1 MEIDNKNSNMK
12 KDRLHSVTVLV
23 LVTLAIISTGCSTLL
38 DSGTESLSQPEETP
52 TEQQTPELTPV
63 NGTDVR
69 SISLVAGENV
79 SVTGEIDGSDPRQ
92 SGTGTP
98 YEPINFTAESDTEIT
113 LTMEAEGK
121 NPMLALYNSNGTLIK
136 SVKTNKTT
144 DTARLGNITLYSGG
158 EYTVDAASSGGDKTF
173 QYKLTAHYTE
183 PLFSGDPK
191 TWNKDERYLEFA
203 GDYGTVANDT
213 SGNLT
218 HVNHSVSVEDDYA
231 IITYEMDPNSTVVEL
246 ADIDRMMLYTYEN
259 LYSDYINES
268 NQPANKSWIPRRIYH
283 RGISPDGK
291 LIRTTYIER
300 SWAAE
305 YQNATD
311 MPVYASRYMSTRRV
325 GPTKFGAYENI
336 TESNKIAITEEEFPM
351 PEYNNTQ
358 IDPDFVDDWYIEKR
372 GDSNW
377 EVRFVQFLLR

>member
-1 MEIDNKNSNMK
+1 MKNYSH
-12 KDRLHSVTVLV
+12 HSGAILV
-23 LVTLAIISTGCSTLL
+23 LVALTIVSTGCSTIL
-38 DSGTESLSQPEETP
+38 DSGTEALSQSEETP

-79 SVTGEIDGSDPRQ
+79 SVTGEIDGGDPQ
-92 SGTGTP
+92 QAETGTP
-98 YEPINFTAESDTEIT
+98 YEPINFTVESDTEIT

-121 NPMLALYNSNGTLIK
+121 NPMLALYDSNGTLIT

-144 DTARLGNITLYSGG
+144 DTARLDNVTLYSGG
-158 EYTVDAASSGGDKTF
+158 EYTVDATSSGGDKTF

-183 PLFSGDPK
+183 PLFSGDPA
-191 TWNKDERYLEFA
+191 TWNKTERYLEFA

-231 IITYEMDPNSTVVEL
+231 IITYEFFPNVTTVEL
-246 ADIDRMMLYTYEN
+246 ADIDRIILYTYEN

-268 NQPANKSWIPRRIYH
+268 NQPANKSWIPNRIYH
-283 RGISPDGK
+283 RGIYPDGG
-291 LIRTTYIER
+291 LARTTYIER

-305 YQNATD
+305 YQNGTD
-311 MPVYASRYMSTRRV
+311 MPVYASRYMSTRRF
-325 GPTKFGAYENI
+325 GPAKTNALENINHSSEKTI
-336 TESNKIAITEEEFPM
+336 TESEFPM

-358 IDPDFVDDWYIEKR
+358 IDPDLVDNWYITE
-372 GDSNW
+372 GADSNW
-377 EVRFVQFLLR
+377 EGPFVQFLLR